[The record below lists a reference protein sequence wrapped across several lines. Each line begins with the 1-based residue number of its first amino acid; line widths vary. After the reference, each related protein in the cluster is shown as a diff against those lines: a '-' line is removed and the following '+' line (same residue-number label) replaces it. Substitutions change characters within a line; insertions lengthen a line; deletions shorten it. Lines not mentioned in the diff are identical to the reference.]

1 MQVGNP
7 PCGDMPPIGVNHTP
21 FSLLRGWA
29 GILCRLV
36 ALGFLFLFE
45 IIFILIIHIQ
55 IIYFQFYFDNKLLVH
70 LLVS

>member
-45 IIFILIIHIQ
+45 KYLF
-55 IIYFQFYFDNKLLVH
+55 
-70 LLVS
+70 